1 MPLRCGSRGPD
12 VAELQRRLDAL
23 GFPTEGDPAGTYDT
37 ATAVAVRTFQT
48 SRRLEATGDC
58 DPLTWSALV
67 ESEHRL
73 GERILCLRTPM
84 MRGEDVAELQLRVG
98 TLGFDSG
105 RVDGIFGP
113 QTQQAVGQFQ
123 RNAGIVFDQVCGPDT
138 VEALRR
144 LEGRGGSATVTSVR
158 ERVRLQRRPSDLQ
171 KLRVAVGAE
180 APGDPLA
187 TRLASQLAEHVGALL
202 LLDGDWSAQALA
214 ANHLD
219 ADVYL
224 GATDTEHGSVEALY
238 FATTGFES
246 IGGRALA
253 ELVVRELPASPGWGI
268 GVVRGMWHPILR
280 ETRAPAVLVRLG
292 WAPETD
298 QRLDLVATALHRAL
312 QRWSTRPAG

>member
-1 MPLRCGSRGPD
+1 
-12 VAELQRRLDAL
+12 VAELQRRLGAL
-23 GFPTEGDPAGTYDT
+23 GFATNDDPAGTYDA
-37 ATAVAVRTFQT
+37 ATSTAVRTFQS
-48 SRRLEATGDC
+48 SRRLEPTGDC

-84 MRGEDVAELQLRVG
+84 MRGEDIAELQLRLG

-113 QTQQAVGQFQ
+113 HTQHAVGEFQ
-123 RNAGIVFDQVCGPDT
+123 RNAGIVFDEVCGPDT
-138 VEALRR
+138 VVALRR

-158 ERVRLQRRPSDLQ
+158 ERVTLQRSTSDLQ
-171 KLRVAVGAE
+171 KLRVAIGAY
-180 APGDPLA
+180 AAGDPLA
-187 TRLASQLAEHVGALL
+187 ARLASQLADHVGALL

-214 ANHLD
+214 ANQLG

-224 GATDTEHGSVEALY
+224 GTTDCKEGSVEALY

-246 IGGRALA
+246 IGGRTLA

-268 GVVRGMWHPILR
+268 GVVRGMWLPILR
-280 ETRAPAVLVRLG
+280 ETRPPAVLLRLG
-292 WAPETD
+292 WIPETD
-298 QRLDLVATALHRAL
+298 QRLDLVATSLHRAL
-312 QRWSTRPAG
+312 QRWSARPAG